1 MTARND
7 YWLHGEGATPSNS
20 RIVLGTMK
28 GAETPTLLRKNQ
40 DQSKKKAKIL
50 PTGSILDLL
59 ISSSFK
65 CLVCNEGLIEMDE
78 IQEFLTKESR
88 DDVWV
93 EASEKS

>member
-7 YWLHGEGATPSNS
+7 SWLHGEGETSSNG
-20 RIVLGTMK
+20 RFVQGNMK
-28 GAETPTLLRKNQ
+28 GAETPTLLRQNQ
-40 DQSKKKAKIL
+40 GQSKKKAKIL
-50 PTGSILDLL
+50 PNRSILDLL